1 MSFLITA
8 AVIGTG
14 LLTADAQNKAGQQA
28 QYNLETQAEQ
38 EKLSAQGEEVNRRKR
53 LNQVLAAST
62 QAASASGIQ
71 GEGTPQSIAI
81 ASAKNV
87 ASSENV
93 ASLSDKLRQDLLKR
107 QGKEARSAGQVQA
120 ASTLLNTGTNAALL
134 GKK

>member
-1 MSFLITA
+1 MSFYLAA
-8 AVIGTG
+8 AVIGAG
-14 LLTADAQNKAGQQA
+14 LFTADAQNKAGQQT

-120 ASTLLNTGTNAALL
+120 ASTLLNTGTNAAML